1 MRFTPLF
8 ACVILSIITS
18 SVIGVP
24 VPPASAEGG
33 VARRSQ
39 EETLHED
46 VHRGVGRLYD
56 GVTLSV
62 KPRSPE
68 GEMWKNNVHE
78 EVQEK
83 VRSASPTPEYSPEK
97 RLLPVAV
104 SNELQA

>member
-1 MRFTPLF
+1 MRFTALF

-24 VPPASAEGG
+24 VPPESTE
-33 VARRSQ
+33 ARRSQ

-46 VHRGVGRLYD
+46 VHRGFGRLHD
-56 GVTLSV
+56 GVTLNM

-83 VRSASPTPEYSPEK
+83 VRSASPMPEYSPEK
-97 RLLPVAV
+97 RLLPVAA
-104 SNELQA
+104 SNDLQA